1 MRQHIRLVYIA
12 LLYEHGRMNIRLV
25 CVGKTSASYLQA
37 GIALYAERLRR
48 YSKFSLVELETPG
61 AWSRLPPGEL
71 LRREGE
77 LLLKHSFRGG
87 CVYRFDERGQSITS
101 PGLARLIDNHGL
113 RGESS
118 LAFLIGGA
126 FGFSEEVKAEYPHSL
141 SLSPLTFNHQMVR
154 LIAVEQIY
162 RAFTIIR
169 GEPYHHG

>member
-1 MRQHIRLVYIA
+1 MVSPAI
-12 LLYEHGRMNIRLV
+12 E
-25 CVGKTSASYLQA
+25 
-37 GIALYAERLRR
+37 
-48 YSKFSLVELETPG
+48 
-61 AWSRLPPGEL
+61 EL

-77 LLLKHSFRGG
+77 LLLKQLSKGEF
-87 CVYRFDERGQSITS
+87 VYRFDERGQSITS
-101 PGLARLIDNHGL
+101 PGLARLIENHGL

-126 FGFSEEVKAEYPHSL
+126 YGFSEEVKAECPHSL
-141 SLSPLTFNHQMVR
+141 SLSQLTFNHQMVR